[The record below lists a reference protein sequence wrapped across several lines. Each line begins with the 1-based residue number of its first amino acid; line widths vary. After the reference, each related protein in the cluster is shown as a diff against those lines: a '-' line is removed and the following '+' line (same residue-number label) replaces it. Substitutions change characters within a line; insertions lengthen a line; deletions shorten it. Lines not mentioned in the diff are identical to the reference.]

1 MEKKK
6 RTVISEHISH
16 ITYHVYQSGSN
27 QVKIHARR
35 LGLFFRTRY
44 ILSFLLSFTLSS
56 VWELEVWVT
65 RRPWRIRLVCANSS
79 SWRSSGMYSLMM
91 R

>member
-1 MEKKK
+1 MK
-6 RTVISEHISH
+6 TIQAHISR
-16 ITYHVYQSGSN
+16 IAYHVYINQKN

-56 VWELEVWVT
+56 VWELEV
-65 RRPWRIRLVCANSS
+65 
-79 SWRSSGMYSLMM
+79 
-91 R
+91 